1 MQVRC
6 LVLDHEGE
14 QLGEIHYNPPAAREI
29 PAVFQ
34 GIMATISDNLQVVR
48 ERIARA
54 ARAAGRD
61 PVSVTLLAVSKSQ
74 PVARVE
80 EARAAGHQA
89 FGENYVQEA
98 LGKMDA
104 LPGLEWHLIG
114 PLQSNK
120 TRVAAERFA
129 WVHTLERE
137 KIARRLSEQRPA
149 GLPPLNVLIQVNV
162 SGEATKSGVAVEA
175 IAALAR
181 AIAPLP
187 RLRLRG
193 LMAVPEPTAELA
205 SQRMRFRAV
214 KSAFEN
220 FKRELGVDNRA
231 SALIGGLLKKGV
243 DASRIS
249 VVEVSPAARERLAAL
264 HGVRASDAPDAAMQN
279 ADTLV
284 LAVKPQDLRP
294 AAAALAGSVR
304 GKLVVSI
311 AAGVRLDALSR
322 WLGGHRKLVRC
333 MPNTPALIGAGI
345 SGLYALPE
353 VSQDERKRT
362 ETILGAV
369 GEVVWLPEERLL
381 DPVTA
386 VSGSGPAYVFWF
398 IEQLAESAKKMGIPP
413 DVALKLAL
421 HTVLGAAKLAVGSE
435 ESPAELR
442 KNVTSKGG
450 TTEAAL
456 KVFDEEQL
464 AQRFAR
470 ALEAA
475 SRRGADIGAELGKI

>member
-1 MQVRC
+1 M
-6 LVLDHEGE
+6 
-14 QLGEIHYNPPAAREI
+14 
-29 PAVFQ
+29 
-34 GIMATISDNLQVVR
+34 
-48 ERIARA
+48 RIA
-54 ARAAGRD
+54 
-61 PVSVTLLAVSKSQ
+61 
-74 PVARVE
+74 
-80 EARAAGHQA
+80 
-89 FGENYVQEA
+89 F
-98 LGKMDA
+98 LGGGNM
-104 LPGLEWHLIG
+104 
-114 PLQSNK
+114 
-120 TRVAAERFA
+120 
-129 WVHTLERE
+129 
-137 KIARRLSEQRPA
+137 
-149 GLPPLNVLIQVNV
+149 
-162 SGEATKSGVAVEA
+162 
-175 IAALAR
+175 
-181 AIAPLP
+181 
-187 RLRLRG
+187 
-193 LMAVPEPTAELA
+193 
-205 SQRMRFRAV
+205 
-214 KSAFEN
+214 
-220 FKRELGVDNRA
+220 A

-243 DASRIS
+243 AASSIS
-249 VVEVSPAARERLAAL
+249 VVELSPAARQRLAAR
-264 HGVRASDAPDAAMQN
+264 HGVRASTAPDAATQK

-353 VSQDERKRT
+353 VSRDERKRT

-369 GEVVWLPEERLL
+369 GEVVWLTEERLL

-398 IEQLAESAKKMGIPP
+398 IEQLAESAKKMGIPA
-413 DVALKLAL
+413 DAASKLAL
-421 HTVLGAAKLAVGSE
+421 HTVLGAARLAAGSQ

-475 SRRGADIGAELGKI
+475 SRRGADIGAELGKS

>member
-1 MQVRC
+1 M
-6 LVLDHEGE
+6 
-14 QLGEIHYNPPAAREI
+14 
-29 PAVFQ
+29 
-34 GIMATISDNLQVVR
+34 
-48 ERIARA
+48 RIA
-54 ARAAGRD
+54 
-61 PVSVTLLAVSKSQ
+61 
-74 PVARVE
+74 
-80 EARAAGHQA
+80 
-89 FGENYVQEA
+89 F
-98 LGKMDA
+98 LGGGNM
-104 LPGLEWHLIG
+104 
-114 PLQSNK
+114 
-120 TRVAAERFA
+120 
-129 WVHTLERE
+129 
-137 KIARRLSEQRPA
+137 
-149 GLPPLNVLIQVNV
+149 
-162 SGEATKSGVAVEA
+162 
-175 IAALAR
+175 
-181 AIAPLP
+181 
-187 RLRLRG
+187 
-193 LMAVPEPTAELA
+193 
-205 SQRMRFRAV
+205 
-214 KSAFEN
+214 
-220 FKRELGVDNRA
+220 A

-243 DASRIS
+243 DPSAIS
-249 VVEVSPAARERLAAL
+249 VIEVSPAAREKLAAR
-264 HGVRASDAPDAAMQN
+264 HGVRASSAPDAATQK

-294 AAAALAGSVR
+294 AAAALAGAVS

-369 GEVVWLPEERLL
+369 GEVVWLTEERLL

-398 IEQLAESAKKMGIPP
+398 IEQLAESAEKMGIP
-413 DVALKLAL
+413 AAAASKLAL
-421 HTVLGAAKLAVGSE
+421 HTVLGAARLAAGSE

-475 SRRGADIGAELGKI
+475 SRRGADIGAELGKG